1 MITKDKDVDILFQT
15 ILKLETVEECYT
27 FFEDLC
33 TITEISDMKDRLKVA
48 LLLKEGQTYE
58 QIEKLTGMSSA
69 TISRINRCLQYGEG
83 YKNAFTKTVK

>member
-1 MITKDKDVDILFQT
+1 MITKDKDVNILFQA
-15 ILKLETVEECYT
+15 ILQLETLEECYA

-33 TITEISDMKDRLKVA
+33 TITEIADMKDRFRVA
-48 LLLKEGQTYE
+48 FLLKEGQTYE

-83 YKNAFTKTVK
+83 YNNAFAKTVK